1 MFNLS
6 GKHQIIFD
14 LLHEC
19 NMEAAHERIF
29 LGNPQPEKETQDQ
42 IKEILLYFDQDVEST
57 DAKKFR
63 SSLYQDLLRRAD
75 NTIDAIRRDDFTE
88 LQSYNLKDLRKLS
101 KLSNVLDPLNL
112 LFLSRQLFEMTN
124 YLNAAQRGQMAK
136 VLFDLHLGF
145 AIVFKDD
152 QDAVVSQQLLVG
164 AVWTLEEMQ
173 KQLKSLKNEQAIM
186 QDLHT
191 NSMLREIFKHMK

>member
-42 IKEILLYFDQDVEST
+42 IKEILLYFDQDVDST

-152 QDAVVSQQLLVG
+152 
-164 AVWTLEEMQ
+164 
-173 KQLKSLKNEQAIM
+173 
-186 QDLHT
+186 
-191 NSMLREIFKHMK
+191 